1 MRLGGRSVTFAATAF
16 PDITPEP
23 EVGDGWVRFR
33 QTAGGRPGVPSPR
46 RVFRPPFVQVK
57 GPSVWTTLELTVHAD
72 GRSEHRLAG
81 ATPVPQ
87 ALGLRHQGDVTEKSG
102 RIGFKRWY
110 HRSFGKHTPWGG
122 EDSEAI
128 VAAVET
134 ALERE
139 LSTTIMRGGE
149 KPEIRKVKEGDVLIR
164 QGDPGE
170 ELFLLLDGVLR
181 VEVDG
186 KAVADLGPG
195 AVLGERALLEGGRRT
210 STLTAVTPGKVA
222 VARADQIDHAA
233 LEELSEG
240 HRREEGRS

>member
-1 MRLGGRSVTFAATAF
+1 MGALPSDGGRSA
-16 PDITPEP
+16 
-23 EVGDGWVRFR
+23 GDAVPP
-33 QTAGGRPGVPSPR
+33 TSLPSPVR
-46 RVFRPPFVQVK
+46 ADQ
-57 GPSVWTTLELTVHAD
+57 GTIGLDLLELTIHAD

-81 ATPVPQ
+81 ATPF
-87 ALGLRHQGDVTEKSG
+87 RHWVYDTEGNVSEKSG
-102 RIGFKRWY
+102 RIGFRRWY

-122 EDSEAI
+122 EDFEAV

-149 KPEIRKVKEGDVLIR
+149 KPDIRKVKEGEVLMR

-170 ELFLLLDGVLR
+170 ELFLLLDGILR

-210 STLTAVTPGKVA
+210 STLTAVTPAKVA
-222 VARADQIDHAA
+222 VARAAQMDPAA
-233 LEELSEG
+233 LEELSAG
-240 HRREEGRS
+240 HRREEDTN